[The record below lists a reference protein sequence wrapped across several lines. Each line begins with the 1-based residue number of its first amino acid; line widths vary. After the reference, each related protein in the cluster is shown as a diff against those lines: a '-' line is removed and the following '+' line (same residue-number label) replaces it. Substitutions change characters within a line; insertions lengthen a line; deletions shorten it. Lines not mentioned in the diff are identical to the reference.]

1 MAAGICIREA
11 RSTEF
16 QEQFRLRGENVV
28 FMTALNIYSFD
39 QEKWDDLFIGLCSS
53 KNYIIDAYIFKK
65 KFSIPTSEIWT
76 FVLKRNAE
84 SRPACIPYSYLD
96 GSVCAE

>member
-16 QEQFRLRGENVV
+16 QEQFRLWGENVV
-28 FMTALNIYSFD
+28 FMALNIYSFD

-53 KNYIIDAYIFKK
+53 KNYIIDAYIF
-65 KFSIPTSEIWT
+65 
-76 FVLKRNAE
+76 
-84 SRPACIPYSYLD
+84 
-96 GSVCAE
+96 